1 MPNIQNYQSINSDI
15 ENINSE
21 SNIDI
26 IYYSIRWNAFKN
38 LMKNGS
44 RLGVLCCFAALT
56 DAYIQNELTED
67 KFSNFSEFFQ
77 RTKTYLSWGLAAISF
92 SILVDKSAFH
102 YVDEVIKDIKEL
114 IIGKKCFTNEEQ
126 YQKKV
131 KELQEKITI
140 LQENHLEKCEELKVF
155 KENIL
160 KEIDE
165 KIKNKKFEATS
176 EFIHT
181 KNFIKANSNYNI
193 EHINN
198 FIPSSQFDKQKI
210 HADNEPSTSGYKPN
224 SPKM

>member
-26 IYYSIRWNAFKN
+26 IYYNIRWNAFKN
-38 LMKNGS
+38 LIKNGS
-44 RLGVLCCFAALT
+44 KLGVLCCFAALT
-56 DAYIQNELTED
+56 DAYIQNQLTEN

-77 RTKTYLSWGLAAISF
+77 RTKTYLSWGLAAMGF

-114 IIGKKCFTNEEQ
+114 ITGKKCFTNEEQ
-126 YQKKV
+126 YQEKI

-140 LQENHLEKCEELKVF
+140 LQGNNLEKHKELKVF

-165 KIKNKKFEATS
+165 KIKNIKFEATN
-176 EFIHT
+176 EVINT
-181 KNFIKANSNYNI
+181 KNFIKATSNYNI
-193 EHINN
+193 EHIDN
-198 FIPSSQFDKQKI
+198 FIPSTKFDKQK
-210 HADNEPSTSGYKPN
+210 NEDSTSECKQN
-224 SPKM
+224 LPKM